1 MYIYCTWLYGCD
13 CLSASLKAQTLLCG
27 LVAPCG
33 GVDNKVPQLHP
44 TMSLDYLSVINY
56 TITSPNL
63 QSVKE
68 GCSGRFRNKFNFESS
83 CLIVFLTIFNDK
95 NNSSI
100 CMTKVTTEF
109 NKHNLALKDLSI
121 QVQYQICSD
130 NSHNPWCYGS
140 DL

>member
-13 CLSASLKAQTLLCG
+13 CLSASLKAQTLLRG
-27 LVAPCG
+27 LVEPCG
-33 GVDNKVPQLHP
+33 GVDNKVPQLYATKSAP
-44 TMSLDYLSVINY
+44 LDYLSVINY

-63 QSVKE
+63 QSVNE

-100 CMTKVTTEF
+100 CMTKVTT
-109 NKHNLALKDLSI
+109 
-121 QVQYQICSD
+121 
-130 NSHNPWCYGS
+130 
-140 DL
+140 